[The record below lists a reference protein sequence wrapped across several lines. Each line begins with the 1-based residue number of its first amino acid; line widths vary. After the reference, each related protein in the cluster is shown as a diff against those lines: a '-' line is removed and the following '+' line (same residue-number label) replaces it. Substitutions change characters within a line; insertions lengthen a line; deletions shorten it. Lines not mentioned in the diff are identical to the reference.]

1 MIKFRED
8 LHGCENVPNTG
19 GIVLHP
25 INDDPYNIGVAYN
38 RYRTEQGLER
48 DKEISLSL
56 QQYDLGTSPK
66 YELASYL
73 ETLPIHV
80 HIGVTTV

>member
-1 MIKFRED
+1 MIKFRND
-8 LHGCENVPNTG
+8 LHGCESIYHEGDVILT
-19 GIVLHP
+19 P
-25 INDDPYNIGVAYN
+25 INDDPYNIGAAYK
-38 RYRTEQGLER
+38 RYRSEQGLENDR
-48 DKEISLSL
+48 ELSISL

-80 HIGVTTV
+80 SIEPEIP